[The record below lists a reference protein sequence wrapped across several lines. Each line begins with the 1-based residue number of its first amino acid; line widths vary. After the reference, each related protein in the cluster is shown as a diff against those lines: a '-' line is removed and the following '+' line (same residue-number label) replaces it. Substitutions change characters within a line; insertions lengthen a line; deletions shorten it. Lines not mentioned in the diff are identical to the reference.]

1 MHKLELRDLIS
12 VAFFAALTSIGALIS
27 VPLPGDLV
35 PIVLS
40 NMFAILAGAILGK
53 WLGPLSQIVYILI
66 GVIGIPVFAGSIKA
80 GPAALAGPTGGY
92 IIGFVVASFLTG
104 FLVER
109 LVRAPGVLRFSLS
122 LTAGAAVIYLFGIP
136 WLSHVAGLN
145 IQLAMVK
152 GLYPFLPGDILKVIV
167 GTMLCMSLMTQFPR
181 IRKMPA
187 GIETAGK
194 IEPD

>member
-1 MHKLELRDLIS
+1 MQKLELRDLIS

-40 NMFAILAGAILGK
+40 NMFAILAGAMLGK
-53 WLGPLSQIVYILI
+53 WLGPLSQIVYILM

-80 GPAALAGPTGGY
+80 GPGALAGPTGGY
-92 IIGFVVASFLTG
+92 IVGFVVASFLTG

-109 LVRAPGVLRFSLS
+109 LLRAPDILRFSLS
-122 LTAGAAVIYLFGIP
+122 MTAGAAVIYLFGVP
-136 WLSHVAGLN
+136 WLAHVTGMN
-145 IQLAMVK
+145 TQLAMVK

-167 GTMLCMSLMTQFPR
+167 GTMLCMSLMTQLPR
-181 IRKMPA
+181 FRNVPA
-187 GIETAGK
+187 GIGTAGK
-194 IEPD
+194 VEPD

>member
-1 MHKLELRDLIS
+1 MHKLELRDLIL
-12 VAFFAALTSIGALIS
+12 VAFFAALTSIGALLS

-40 NMFAILAGAILGK
+40 NMIAILSGAILGK
-53 WLGPLSQIVYILI
+53 WLGPLSQIIYILI
-66 GVIGIPVFAGSIKA
+66 GIIGIPVFAGSVKA

-109 LVRAPGVLRFSLS
+109 LVRAPVALRYSLS
-122 LTAGAAVIYLFGIP
+122 LAAGAAVIYVLGIP
-136 WLSHVAGLN
+136 WLAKVAGLN

-152 GLYPFLPGDILKVIV
+152 GVYPFLPGDILKVIV
-167 GTMLCMSLMTQFPR
+167 GTMLCMSLMTQLPR
-181 IRKMPA
+181 IRKIPA
-187 GIETAGK
+187 GIK
-194 IEPD
+194 

>member
-1 MHKLELRDLIS
+1 MHKFELRDLIL

-27 VPLPGDLV
+27 VPLPGGLV

-40 NMFAILAGAILGK
+40 NMFAILAGAMLGK
-53 WLGPLSQIVYILI
+53 WLGPLSQMVYISI

-109 LVRAPGVLRFSLS
+109 LVRAPAVLRFSLS
-122 LTAGAAVIYLFGIP
+122 LTAGAAVIYVFGIP
-136 WLSHVAGLN
+136 WLAQVAGLN
-145 IQLAMVK
+145 VQLAMVK
-152 GLYPFLPGDILKVIV
+152 GFYPFLPGDILKVIV
-167 GTMLCMSLMTQFPR
+167 ATMLCMSLMTQLPR
-181 IRKMPA
+181 IRKTPA
-187 GIETAGK
+187 GIRTAGK
-194 IEPD
+194 VEPD

>member
-1 MHKLELRDLIS
+1 MQKFELRDLIS

-40 NMFAILAGAILGK
+40 NMFAILSGAMLGK
-53 WLGPLSQIVYILI
+53 WLGPLSQIVYILM

-80 GPAALAGPTGGY
+80 GPGALAGPTGGY
-92 IIGFVVASFLTG
+92 IAGFVVASFLTG

-109 LVRAPGVLRFSLS
+109 LVRAPDVLRFSLS
-122 LTAGAAVIYLFGIP
+122 MTAGAAVIYLFGVP
-136 WLSHVAGLN
+136 WLAHVAGLN
-145 IQLAMVK
+145 VPLAMVK

-181 IRKMPA
+181 LMNVPA
-187 GIETAGK
+187 GIGAAGK
-194 IEPD
+194 AETD

>member
-1 MHKLELRDLIS
+1 MHKFELRDLIL
-12 VAFFAALTSIGALIS
+12 VAFFAALTAIGALIS

-40 NMFAILAGAILGK
+40 NMFAILAGAMLGK
-53 WLGPLSQIVYILI
+53 WLGPLSQIVYIFI

-80 GPAALAGPTGGY
+80 GPGALAGPTGGY

-109 LVRAPGVLRFSLS
+109 LVRAPDVLRFSLS
-122 LTAGAAVIYLFGIP
+122 MTAGAAVIYVFGVP
-136 WLSHVAGLN
+136 WLSQVAGLN
-145 IQLAMVK
+145 MQLAMVK

-167 GTMLCMSLMTQFPR
+167 GTMLCRSLLTQLPR
-181 IRKMPA
+181 IRKIPA
-187 GIETAGK
+187 TIK
-194 IEPD
+194 